1 MDCKSAKCILALN
14 KARLDKI
21 KVCNNLNYKILQ
33 EASNLE
39 IVIRAAELEKEL
51 LLEEQGTEIVDLLNT
66 EDANNFCKEK
76 KMNIFFLD
84 QIVETTENKLL
95 TWGQIKRI
103 REVQTKGKRPKWF
116 KKLENQILENED

>member
-39 IVIRAAELEKEL
+39 IVIRAAELEKKL

-76 KMNIFFLD
+76 
-84 QIVETTENKLL
+84 
-95 TWGQIKRI
+95 R
-103 REVQTKGKRPKWF
+103 
-116 KKLENQILENED
+116 